1 VSQTSPEQPLQQ
13 ILAVLTDR
21 HRFVLASHARPDG
34 DSIGSQLALA
44 FALRRL
50 GKEVRTVCHDPAPPY
65 LRTFPGIN
73 DLEVTERVDESF
85 DAAVVLEC
93 GSVDR
98 TEVGG
103 LDRAFLIN
111 IDHHVGNTLYGT
123 VNWIDESAAA
133 CGEMVFDVVRGL
145 GVPLSKEIATY
156 LYVAILTDTGS
167 FRHANITTRTFDVCR
182 QIADAG
188 VSPADVAARVYQDSS
203 VGKLR
208 LTGALL
214 DHMQMVSGGRVA
226 VLIVDDRILRETG
239 CAADDMEGLIN
250 LPLTANDVQA
260 VILFKALDESMYG
273 PWPLRTEGAGIATP
287 QASRCRHRCRRR
299 SRVLSPRS
307 RPRSTPRRPRRRWS
321 ASTLSEDRRR
331 GTSTDGRRA
340 RRRQTPVSHVPR
352 CGHTCAS
359 ATGHTSGWTYRD
371 TRSDGN
377 RRPPARCWPSYTT
390 GIVAV

>member
-1 VSQTSPEQPLQQ
+1 MSQTSPEPPLQQ
-13 ILAVLTDR
+13 ILDVLTRR
-21 HRFVLASHARPDG
+21 HRFVLTSHARPDG
-34 DSIGSQLALA
+34 DSVGSQLALA

-50 GKEVRTVCHDPAPPY
+50 GKDVRIVSHDPAPPY

-73 DLEVTERVDESF
+73 DLEVSDRVDESF

-167 FRHANITTRTFDVCR
+167 FRHANITTRTFDICR

-260 VILFKALDESMYG
+260 VILFKEFDDQ
-273 PWPLRTEGAGIATP
+273 LRVSLRSKGTIDVRAVAAANGGGGHRN
-287 QASRCRHRCRRR
+287 ASGF
-299 SRVLSPRS
+299 SL
-307 RPRSTPRRPRRRWS
+307 STPLQEAQPRVI
-321 ASTLSEDRRR
+321 AQVTAAVDTAAA
-331 GTSTDGRRA
+331 TSTVVR
-340 RRRQTPVSHVPR
+340 
-352 CGHTCAS
+352 
-359 ATGHTSGWTYRD
+359 
-371 TRSDGN
+371 
-377 RRPPARCWPSYTT
+377 
-390 GIVAV
+390 

>member
-1 VSQTSPEQPLQQ
+1 MIQTSPEQPLRK
-13 ILAVLTDR
+13 ILDALTHC

-50 GKEVRTVCHDPAPPY
+50 GKEVRAVSHDPAPPY

-73 DLEVTERVDESF
+73 DLEVTERVEGSF

-98 TEVGG
+98 TEMGG

-111 IDHHVGNTLYGT
+111 IDHHVGNTMYGT

-133 CGEMVFDVVRGL
+133 CGEMVFDVVQGL

-167 FRHANITTRTFDVCR
+167 FRHSNISTRTFDVCK

-188 VSPADVAARVYQDSS
+188 VSPADVATCVYQDSS

-214 DHMQMVSGGRVA
+214 DHMQLVSGGRVA
-226 VLIVDDRILRETG
+226 VLNVDDRILRETG
-239 CAADDMEGLIN
+239 CAANDMEGLIN
-250 LPLTANDVQA
+250 FPLTAHDVQA
-260 VILFKALDESMYG
+260 VILFKAFDDQLRVSLRSKGAVDVRAVAAAYG
-273 PWPLRTEGAGIATP
+273 GGGHRN
-287 QASRCRHRCRRR
+287 ASGF
-299 SRVLSPRS
+299 SL
-307 RPRSTPRRPRRRWS
+307 STPLEEAQPRVI
-321 ASTLSEDRRR
+321 AQVTAAVDAAAA
-331 GTSTDGRRA
+331 TSTMVR
-340 RRRQTPVSHVPR
+340 
-352 CGHTCAS
+352 
-359 ATGHTSGWTYRD
+359 
-371 TRSDGN
+371 
-377 RRPPARCWPSYTT
+377 
-390 GIVAV
+390 